1 MCAWTI
7 TLSSNYTY
15 LPYPEVRDFRS
26 SKKSTR
32 ISLRGNLTISMMRVL
47 SMFSWSSINPLRS
60 CSSNKQTSFF
70 LALLQGTQNKGGTH
84 YQNLTEKS
92 VSFWSWR
99 KCWTVIALN
108 IFQTVATS
116 QYQVVKAVH
125 RNNWWWKWFTETTG
139 GESGSQKQLVVKVVH
154 RNNWWWKWFPETT
167 GQIITVTGQIH
178 GRLYYYQSCTSKHP
192 APFST

>member
-92 VSFWSWR
+92 VSLGSWR
-99 KCWTVIALN
+99 KCWIVIALN

-116 QYQVVKAVH
+116 ITVSGGESGSQKQLVVKVVH
-125 RNNWWWKWFTETTG
+125 RYNRWWKWFTETTG

-154 RNNWWWKWFPETT
+154 RNNWWWKWFTETT
-167 GQIITVTGQIH
+167 GGESGSQKQLV
-178 GRLYYYQSCTSKHP
+178 K
-192 APFST
+192 